1 MGQPRAKRKLARMLW
16 LVGVALYGIGFGVK
30 FVKHSPLHSADAIGP
45 IALAI
50 VGWSVLR
57 KPKA

>member
-1 MGQPRAKRKLARMLW
+1 MDPKRKLARMLW
-16 LVGVALYGIGFGVK
+16 LVGVALYVIGFGVK
-30 FVKHSPLHSADAIGP
+30 FAKHSPLHSTDAIGP
-45 IALAI
+45 IALVI